1 MNLHPGQREKERE
14 SEMGSVMASKWLLG
28 FCLLWLSVTSKK
40 LLHTCI
46 QITFVV
52 VVVVV
57 VVFVFVTVCEIFRK

>member
-1 MNLHPGQREKERE
+1 
-14 SEMGSVMASKWLLG
+14 MGSVMASKWLLC

-57 VVFVFVTVCEIFRK
+57 VVFVFVTACEIFRK

>member
-1 MNLHPGQREKERE
+1 
-14 SEMGSVMASKWLLG
+14 MGSVMASKWLLC

-40 LLHTCI
+40 LLHTYI

-57 VVFVFVTVCEIFRK
+57 VVFVFVTACEIFRK